1 MAAFPRWSQVARK
14 PGAVQII
21 GWHAIE
27 VPPIGQE
34 PPYNSARPG
43 IRLLVQPLEGDDLPW
58 TIDITST
65 KVIAALDG
73 FLATGHHAGLRFSW
87 RLAGFGVHRR
97 DTLHFRP
104 LAQG

>member
-1 MAAFPRWSQVARK
+1 MSAFPRWSQIARK

-21 GWHAIE
+21 GYHPIE
-27 VPPIGQE
+27 VPALGQV
-34 PPYNSARPG
+34 PPYNEPRPG

-65 KVIAALDG
+65 KVIASLDG
-73 FLATGHHAGLRFSW
+73 FLRSGNHIGLRFAW

-104 LAQG
+104 MNQG